1 MFKELKEDMNKCLNE
16 DCRNTQLNEIMRT
29 IQDINI
35 EIKKEINSPKE
46 SQTKVKLKKKFRK
59 SSKSSEKSLANR
71 SVQVGRE
78 CQVLKIR
85 YMKWIT
91 PDVAENIKLKKKN
104 LKHKTCRSS
113 GIL

>member
-46 SQTKVKLKKKFRK
+46 SQTK
-59 SSKSSEKSLANR
+59 
-71 SVQVGRE
+71 
-78 CQVLKIR
+78 
-85 YMKWIT
+85 
-91 PDVAENIKLKKKN
+91 IKLKKIQEVKQK
-104 LKHKTCRSS
+104 LGEKPR
-113 GIL
+113 